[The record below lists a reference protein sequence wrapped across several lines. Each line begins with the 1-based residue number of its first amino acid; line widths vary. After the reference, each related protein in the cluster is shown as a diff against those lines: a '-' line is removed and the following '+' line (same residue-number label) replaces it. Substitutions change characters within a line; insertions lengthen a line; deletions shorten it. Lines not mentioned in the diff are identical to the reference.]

1 MRIAEA
7 FLFGNITQLRPS
19 NDRQIFLAIGRQ
31 KKKPRYAPG
40 LCGERNNP
48 RYYCDMFPDLSG
60 TQVVCCLSYLNPG
73 ADFSASL
80 VVFIVR

>member
-7 FLFGNITQLRPS
+7 FFFGTSSGLRHQFTGS
-19 NDRQIFLAIGRQ
+19 SAQT
-31 KKKPRYAPG
+31 KKPRHAPG
-40 LCGERNNP
+40 LYNGMRYP
-48 RYYCDMFPDLSG
+48 RYYCDMAPDLSG
-60 TQVVCCLSYLNPG
+60 TQVVCCLSYLKPG